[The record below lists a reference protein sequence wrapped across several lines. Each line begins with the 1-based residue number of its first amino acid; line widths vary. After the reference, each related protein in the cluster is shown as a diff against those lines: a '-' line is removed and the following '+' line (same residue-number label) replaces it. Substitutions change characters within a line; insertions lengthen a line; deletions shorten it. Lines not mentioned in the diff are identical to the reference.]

1 MDVMKVVQNI
11 QELCNSKGVKPTV
24 AARESGAG
32 KDLITNMK
40 KRGTQP
46 SIEKIRLLAEYLGC
60 SVSDILGEKEK
71 EPTIVSDDGL
81 SDSEQ
86 QLIKLFRLIPSE
98 DRGTVVGMIEGVLR
112 HKGLLK

>member
-46 SIEKIRLLAEYLGC
+46 SIEKRRVLA
-60 SVSDILGEKEK
+60 
-71 EPTIVSDDGL
+71 
-81 SDSEQ
+81 
-86 QLIKLFRLIPSE
+86 
-98 DRGTVVGMIEGVLR
+98 
-112 HKGLLK
+112 

>member
-71 EPTIVSDDGL
+71 EPTIVSDDGHAAKLAQALRDIGIDVAQL
-81 SDSEQ
+81 SEADVRK
-86 QLIKLFRLIPSE
+86 IAKLAKTLFE
-98 DRGTVVGMIEGVLR
+98 E
-112 HKGLLK
+112 